1 MAGINPSG
9 MYRISGLASGM
20 DIDGIVKDLM
30 NAHRM
35 RLDSVEQDKQIWQ
48 WRQEDYRSINTALL
62 NMRNAVFDLKL
73 QGSFMLKKAESS
85 SGAVTAEAGAT
96 ALDAVHTVEVSSLA
110 RGALI
115 ASESEVETTGAY
127 TAPLSEMLEGLA
139 VDEDGKITVE
149 IGDGISSEVF
159 TLDADTQSLK
169 NLIEQINKSELNV
182 QASWD
187 NNLNRFYLAS
197 TKLGAENGV
206 SCKDQGG
213 NLMAILCSAS
223 STEGKQVSGTD
234 AQVSIDGIDYTFD
247 SNQFKVNGVTYNLK
261 GTTTKTNPAD
271 ITISHDVDTVFNNI
285 KDFVAKYNII
295 LDALNGKLSEERYTD
310 HKPLTDEQVS
320 SGELTDKQLDQWQE
334 KARSGLL
341 RGDTLLERAA
351 TSMRTALSSVV
362 VGLTGVVTVSNGSER
377 ITTTANQLSVI
388 GITTGSYQDKGKL
401 YINETRLRE
410 ALQSNPE
417 AVMELFTK
425 SRDASGN
432 EITDS
437 SKQGLAVQL
446 YEGIDGAISLL
457 TDRAGSGSSLY
468 DDSYI
473 SKKVRNIDEN
483 ISKMEDHLQV
493 LEARYYRQFTA
504 MEMAIARMN
513 TQSMWLTQQF
523 SGS

>member
-1 MAGINPSG
+1 MAGINPSA

-35 RLDSVEQDKQIWQ
+35 RLDSVEQEKQIWQ

-85 SGAVTAEAGAT
+85 SSAVTAEAGAT
-96 ALDAVHTVEVSSLA
+96 ALDAVHTVEVTSLA

-115 ASESEVETTGAY
+115 ASESEVDTTGAY
-127 TAPLSEMLEGLA
+127 TVPLSEMLEGLTT
-139 VDEDGKITVE
+139 DEDGKFTVE
-149 IGDGISSEVF
+149 IGDGTSSKVF

-169 NLIEQINKSELNV
+169 DLIEQINKSELNL

-197 TKLGAENGV
+197 TKLGAENGI
-206 SCKDQGG
+206 SCKDQSG
-213 NLMAILCSAS
+213 NLMTILCSAS
-223 STEGKQVSGTD
+223 STEGKQVSGTN

-261 GTTTKTNPAD
+261 GTTTNPVD
-271 ITISHDVDTVFNNI
+271 ITISHDIDAVFNKI
-285 KDFVAKYNII
+285 KDLVDKYNTL
-295 LDALNGKLSEERYTD
+295 LDTINNKLSEERHPDYR
-310 HKPLTDEQVS
+310 PLTDEQIS
-320 SGELTDKQLDQWQE
+320 SGELTDKQVDQWQE

-362 VGLTGVVTVSNGSER
+362 SGLTGKVTVSNGSKQ

-388 GITTGSYQDKGKL
+388 GITTGSYLDKGKL

-410 ALQSNPE
+410 ALHSNPE

-425 SRDASGN
+425 SRGASGN

-446 YEGIDGAISLL
+446 YNAIDAAMSPI

-473 SKKVRNIDEN
+473 SKKVRGIDEN
-483 ISKMEDHLQV
+483 ISKTEGHLQV